1 MKQSLLFA
9 PTLRD
14 MPKEAEVISHKILLR
29 GGYIKQIAAGVYTY
43 LPLAYRVIKKIEN
56 IIREELD
63 NIGCSELL
71 MPALQPKDLWNE
83 SGRYEKYG
91 PELMRLKDR
100 HERDFC
106 LGPTHEEVITS
117 VVRDSVTSYKKLPL
131 ALYQIQTKFRDE
143 FRPRFGLM
151 RGREFIMK
159 DLYTF
164 STTEEDLDEWYQKVR
179 GAYINILDRLELK
192 YRIVRADSGN
202 IGGSSSEEF
211 MILCDIG
218 EDTIVYSDE
227 SDFASNTE
235 LCNLPEGAPSPDGK
249 GIIKHAKGIEAGHIF
264 KLGTKYSEPMKAMFI
279 DKDGKTK
286 PIIMGCYGIG
296 VSRLLMAILEQHY
309 NEERAVW
316 PKEVSPFDIHVMP
329 LDKVGTSGYEK
340 AFEIYENLK
349 KQGYDVLFDDR
360 QESPGVK
367 FKDGD
372 LIGIRKRI
380 VVGRK
385 IIDGIVEY
393 KDLKTNEVKEVEVD
407 RIYDILN
414 K

>member
-14 MPKEAEVISHKILLR
+14 MPKEAEVISHKILLK

-179 GAYINILDRLELK
+179 GAYINILNRLELE

-211 MILCDIG
+211 MILCEIG

-235 LCNLPEGAPSPDGK
+235 LCDLAEGAPSPDGK
-249 GIIKHAKGIEAGHIF
+249 GVIKHAKGIEAGHIF

-309 NEERAVW
+309 IDEKAVW
-316 PKEVSPFDIHVMP
+316 PKEVAPFDIHVMP
-329 LDKVGTSGYEK
+329 LDKVGTLGYEK
-340 AFEIYENLK
+340 ALEVYENLK
-349 KQGYDVLFDDR
+349 KKGFDVLFDDR

-372 LIGIRKRI
+372 LIGIAKRI

-385 IIDGIVEY
+385 AVEGIVEY
-393 KDLKTNEVKEVEVD
+393 KNLKTNEVLEIEIDK
-407 RIYDILN
+407 IYDII

>member
-14 MPKEAEVISHKILLR
+14 MPKEAEVISHKILLK

-71 MPALQPKDLWNE
+71 MPALQPKDLWSE
-83 SGRYEKYG
+83 SGRWEKYG

-100 HERDFC
+100 HEREFC
-106 LGPTHEEVITS
+106 LGPTHEEVLTA
-117 VVRDSVTSYKKLPL
+117 VVGDSVASYKKLPL

-164 STTEEDLDEWYQKVR
+164 STTEEDLDVWYNKVR

-211 MILCDIG
+211 MILCEIG

-249 GIIKHAKGIEAGHIF
+249 GTIKHAKGIEAGHIF

-286 PIIMGCYGIG
+286 PMIMGCYGIG

-309 NEERAVW
+309 IDEKAVW
-316 PKEVSPFDIHVMP
+316 PKEVRPFDVHVMP
-329 LDKVGTSGYEK
+329 LEKIGTEGYEK
-340 AFEIYENLK
+340 ALEIYNNLK
-349 KQGYDVLFDDR
+349 KKGYDVLFDDR

-372 LIGIRKRI
+372 LIGISNRI

-385 IIDGIVEY
+385 VSEGIVEY
-393 KDLKTNEVKEVEVD
+393 KNLVNNEVQEVKLEEV
-407 RIYDILN
+407 YN
-414 K
+414 MEF